1 MVTRKRVTANRLN
14 RRTFVKAA
22 AMAAAGCL
30 VTRGSKSESE
40 SKATTVLFDG
50 KTLDGWIQVD
60 NSETSF
66 SSSDITDL
74 AALAKIISDKSDAVS
89 AFLNGELDDAV
100 KTSLSAYSPSNTDAK
115 AVSSALAKNLSKIV
129 SGPSLYE
136 PTRFHNV
143 QLRPETEALLKK
155 QNLHGRELA
164 RLNRMLL
171 VDAFP
176 TELSKSVSPGWIVK
190 DGAMASTGAGRGV
203 IYTPNDYSRYRLTFT
218 MRHVSGNPDHQA
230 CMLIFCTR
238 PLPDEVPLDALAG
251 IQFQLPNGGHWDY
264 RPGHNNA
271 GGEEFNG
278 ITKSAYDPRQWSR
291 IEILV
296 DASTGTARM
305 AVAQPLGSKAVEV
318 LDFKDPSAGKIGPI
332 AWQMNNGG
340 LFDEYKDVTIEEN
353 PKSDELFTVK

>member
-1 MVTRKRVTANRLN
+1 
-14 RRTFVKAA
+14 
-22 AMAAAGCL
+22 
-30 VTRGSKSESE
+30 
-40 SKATTVLFDG
+40 
-50 KTLDGWIQVD
+50 
-60 NSETSF
+60 
-66 SSSDITDL
+66 
-74 AALAKIISDKSDAVS
+74 
-89 AFLNGELDDAV
+89 
-100 KTSLSAYSPSNTDAK
+100 
-115 AVSSALAKNLSKIV
+115 
-129 SGPSLYE
+129 
-136 PTRFHNV
+136 
-143 QLRPETEALLKK
+143 
-155 QNLHGRELA
+155 
-164 RLNRMLL
+164 
-171 VDAFP
+171 
-176 TELSKSVSPGWIVK
+176 
-190 DGAMASTGAGRGV
+190 
-203 IYTPNDYSRYRLTFT
+203 
-218 MRHVSGNPDHQA
+218 
-230 CMLIFCTR
+230 MLIFCTR

-332 AWQMNNGG
+332 AWQMHNGG